1 MRKAWWFSLLEVKG
15 SRWREGLATS
25 GIRFDMSLR
34 LGSTRVA
41 IQDAFLNAALGF
53 GDKINLRVSGNQATP
68 ALTYNPL

>member
-1 MRKAWWFSLLEVKG
+1 MGKAWWFSLLKVKG

-25 GIRFDMSLR
+25 GIRFDMSLC

-53 GDKINLRVSGNQATP
+53 GDKINSGFDI
-68 ALTYNPL
+68 